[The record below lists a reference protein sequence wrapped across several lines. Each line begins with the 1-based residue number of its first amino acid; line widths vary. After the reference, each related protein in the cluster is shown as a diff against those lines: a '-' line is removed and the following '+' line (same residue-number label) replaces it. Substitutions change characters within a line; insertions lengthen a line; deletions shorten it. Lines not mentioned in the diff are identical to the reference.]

1 MKTFA
6 GIFILGANKAVQHQI
21 PYFCSFLINQRKLK
35 LMLME
40 ILYIIVAL
48 LAGFFAA
55 YALLGSRSRSKQKE
69 LEEAMQAM
77 EKEKLGLLAEKERQV
92 AVLEDRMLGANE
104 EKDRLASD
112 LIGLREE
119 LSEKNASV
127 ARLQAIHEQ
136 MQERLETQK
145 KELAEL
151 QQKFTLEFEN
161 LANKI
166 FREHSREFVQTS
178 GKNLN
183 ELISPLKER
192 LLTFEK
198 KVQDAYDLET
208 RDKIS
213 LKQEVKS
220 LFELNRKLSEDA
232 ENLTKALKG
241 DTKKQGNWGE
251 VVLERVLERSGLTK
265 GVEYESQ
272 MSTRGDDGQLLKP
285 DVVIKLPEDK
295 HLIIDSKVSLV
306 AYEHFVS
313 SDEQAERDRYI
324 RQHVD
329 SIRSH
334 IRSLSEKSYQAAG
347 AFDTPDFVLLFLPIE
362 SAFSVAMQ
370 YEPDLFSFAWERKI
384 VIVSPTTLLATLK
397 TVSSIW
403 KQEKQTQNALEIA
416 RQGGNLYDK
425 FVSFIEDIQR
435 LGNQINTVQ
444 KTYEEVN
451 KKLVS
456 GSGNLIGRA
465 EKLRTLGIKVG
476 KNLPAQYLLTE
487 NDDEEELSETQQ
499 G

>member
-1 MKTFA
+1 
-6 GIFILGANKAVQHQI
+6 
-21 PYFCSFLINQRKLK
+21 
-35 LMLME
+35 ME
-40 ILYIIVAL
+40 ILYVLLAL
-48 LAGFFAA
+48 LAGFLAA
-55 YALLGSRSRSKQKE
+55 YAVLGSRFRAKQKE
-69 LEEAMQAM
+69 LEDGLQAL
-77 EKEKLGLLAEKERQV
+77 EKEKLSMFAEKDRQIAVLDERLLSMNMEKERLT
-92 AVLEDRMLGANE
+92 AESNA
-104 EKDRLASD
+104 
-112 LIGLREE
+112 LREE
-119 LSEKNASV
+119 LSEKITSLT
-127 ARLQAIHEQ
+127 RQQAIHEQ
-136 MQERLETQK
+136 MVERFENQK

-151 QQKFTLEFEN
+151 QQKFSIEFEN
-161 LANKI
+161 LANKL
-166 FREHSREFVQTS
+166 FKQHSQDFVLAS

-183 ELISPLKER
+183 DLITPLKDR
-192 LLTFEK
+192 LQTFEK

-272 MSTRGDDGQLLKP
+272 MSTRGEDGQLLKP

-295 HLIIDSKVSLV
+295 HLIIDSKVSLL
-306 AYEHFVS
+306 AYENFVS
-313 SDEQAERDRYI
+313 SDEQAEKDRYM

-334 IRSLSEKSYQAAG
+334 IRGLSEKSYQAAG

-370 YEPDLFSFAWERKI
+370 HEPDLFSFAWERKI

-425 FVSFIEDIQR
+425 FVSFIEDIQK
-435 LGNQINTVQ
+435 LGNQLNTVQ

-456 GSGNLIGRA
+456 GSGNLVGRA
-465 EKLRTLGIKVG
+465 EKLRRLGVKVG
-476 KNLPAQYLLTE
+476 KNLPSQYLLTE

>member
-1 MKTFA
+1 
-6 GIFILGANKAVQHQI
+6 
-21 PYFCSFLINQRKLK
+21 
-35 LMLME
+35 ME

-55 YALLGSRSRSKQKE
+55 YALLSSRSRSKQKE

-92 AVLEDRMLGANE
+92 AVLD
-104 EKDRLASD
+104 DRL
-112 LIGLREE
+112 LGLNTEKERLTTEFNALRAE
-119 LSEKNASV
+119 LSEKNSSM
-127 ARLQAIHEQ
+127 ARLQAIQEQ
-136 MQERLETQK
+136 MQEKLENQK

-151 QQKFTLEFEN
+151 QQRFAVEFEN
-161 LANKI
+161 LANKL
-166 FREHSREFVQTS
+166 FKQHSQEFMQTS

-183 ELISPLKER
+183 DLITPLKDR
-192 LLTFEK
+192 LQTFEK

-251 VVLERVLERSGLTK
+251 IVLERVLERSGLTK
-265 GVEYESQ
+265 GVEFDTQ
-272 MSTRGDDGQLLKP
+272 MSTRGEDGQLLRP
-285 DVVIKLPEDK
+285 DVVIRLPENK
-295 HLIIDSKVSLV
+295 HLIIDSKVSLL
-306 AYEHFVS
+306 AYENFIS
-313 SDEQAERDRYI
+313 SEAQADKDRFM

-329 SIRSH
+329 SIRTH
-334 IRSLSEKSYQAAG
+334 IKGLSEKSYQAAG
-347 AFDTPDFVLLFLPIE
+347 EFDTPDFVLLFLPIE
-362 SAFSVAMQ
+362 SAFSAALQ
-370 YEPDLFSFAWERKI
+370 TDPELFSYAWERKI
-384 VIVSPTTLLATLK
+384 VMVSPTTLLATLK

-425 FVSFIEDIQR
+425 FVSFIEDIQK
-435 LGNQINTVQ
+435 LGNQLNTVQ
-444 KTYEEVN
+444 KTYDEVN

-456 GSGNLIGRA
+456 GSGNLVGRA
-465 EKLRTLGIKVG
+465 EKLRKLGIKVG
-476 KNLPAQYLLTE
+476 KVLPAQYMLNE
-487 NDDEEELSETQQ
+487 YNDEEELPKAQPD
-499 G
+499 